1 MGASPEPDWAAL
13 KVRARAVLAEVAGAR
28 SLITYGDLAG
38 RLGGELPLEE
48 GRDLA
53 SLLRELSTE
62 EDEAGR
68 GLLSA
73 VVVRAGGEGLP
84 GGGFFR
90 LAESRGRDVGDRR
103 AAWRAE
109 VERVWR
115 AFPPRAG

>member
-1 MGASPEPDWAAL
+1 MRASPEPDWAAL

-38 RLGGELPLEE
+38 RLGGGLPLEE

-73 VVVRAGGEGLP
+73 VVISEIGAMLAFAYYRSRRPYEG
-84 GGGFFR
+84 
-90 LAESRGRDVGDRR
+90 
-103 AAWRAE
+103 
-109 VERVWR
+109 
-115 AFPPRAG
+115 